1 MQTSH
6 SPEKEQERRGA
17 GGRIPWCESYRSVP
31 SAEHYLQNP
40 LVAHSVR
47 LRPSLKR
54 QLPPCPSVE
63 DEGAET
69 EEASL
74 LGWGVSAFA
83 HASVLAIAAAFNLHA
98 ALAPAMPQKEPFR
111 WDIALMAAPEA
122 ESIVADGARLQQAIA
137 AEEPGLQPAADVQQI
152 EQASESVDHPE
163 ESFVSDAVVAQL
175 NSRRAPSASEHSIV
189 PEEHAANVPAFAVT
203 NPDASPLP
211 PPEVESRHDA
221 SSLQVE
227 TQRADPVVF
236 QRPQAVTRSFMTR
249 AAFPDYTWLMD
260 TLRTKLERVKIYPSS
275 ARASH
280 SQGRVVVRVSI
291 RSNGR
296 ILDSEIEESSGHPV
310 LDQAALDALQA
321 ASPLTLAHSLD
332 GDSVVMLVPLSYQ
345 LE

>member
-1 MQTSH
+1 MV
-6 SPEKEQERRGA
+6 
-17 GGRIPWCESYRSVP
+17 PWGESCQPVLSGEP
-31 SAEHYLQNP
+31 YLQSP
-40 LVAHSVR
+40 CVAHSVR

-54 QLPPCPSVE
+54 QQPPWPSVE
-63 DEGAET
+63 DNRPQT

-74 LGWGVSAFA
+74 LGWSVSAFA
-83 HASVLAIAAAFNLHA
+83 HASILAIAAAFNLHTA
-98 ALAPAMPQKEPFR
+98 FAPAMPQRELFR

-122 ESIVADGARLQQAIA
+122 ESIVADGARLEKATA
-137 AEEPGLQPAADVQQI
+137 AEEPGLQPATDAQQI
-152 EQASESVDHPE
+152 EQSSESVDHPE
-163 ESFVSDAVVAQL
+163 ESFVSDAVVAEVVAQL

-203 NPDASPLP
+203 NPDASLLP
-211 PPEVESRHDA
+211 PPDVESRHDA

-227 TQRADPVVF
+227 TQRANPVVF

-249 AAFPDYTWLMD
+249 AALPDYTWLMD